1 MKIFVYGFVRIDRDL
16 CSSCKKYESQK
27 FISMPTCEVVKGIW
41 ICAIGSPTC
50 VWACS
55 KFQFSKRQSVNS
67 REKQN
72 TIQDACPS
80 STWTQSVL
88 YPINIEPMLSMDSTV
103 YLLDLA
109 GSIRLNESQANPT
122 KTAIGEN

>member
-16 CSSCKKYESQK
+16 CSSCKKIR
-27 FISMPTCEVVKGIW
+27 ISKVYLDAYMGGGERELRN
-41 ICAIGSPTC
+41 
-50 VWACS
+50 
-55 KFQFSKRQSVNS
+55 RQSDLCVGLFKISVSKTSNS

-88 YPINIEPMLSMDSTV
+88 CPINIEPMLSMDSTI